1 MKIIGD
7 KNMASIKDHIS
18 TDVTKLLLVGDSGSG
33 KTASLAALANAG
45 YNLRILDYDDGLAI
59 LPEFLKPDA
68 VDRVNYVTL
77 KDPIGRADAFRKGVN
92 LISNWKDK
100 ENDLLEEFG
109 PVGKWTSK
117 DVLVIDSLT
126 LMGEAALRGALVF
139 NNKKPTDQ
147 ASQPEWGTAARDVQ
161 HIIQYL
167 TGSEVPCNV
176 VVTTHMQYM
185 EGDMGV
191 SKAYPTS
198 VGSKLSTK
206 IGRYFN
212 CVCRIDTRSSSK
224 GVERTL
230 RTVSAHRMDLKVTA
244 PKLIEPN
251 TVLDLAKLFDSIQK
265 NARQRL
271 SNKDNVINIKT
282 GGK

>member
-1 MKIIGD
+1 MLTSQEIK
-7 KNMASIKDHIS
+7 MANIKTHKA
-18 TDVTKLLLVGDSGSG
+18 TEYTKLMLVGDSGSG
-33 KTASLAALANAG
+33 KTTALASLANAG
-45 YNLRILDYDDGLAI
+45 YNLRILDFDDGLSI
-59 LPEFLKPDA
+59 LPEFLNKDA
-68 VDRVNYVTL
+68 VKNVSFVTC
-77 KDPIGRADAFRKGVN
+77 KDSLGQATAFRKGVQM
-92 LISNWKDK
+92 ITNWKDGD
-100 ENDLLEEFG
+100 EDFG
-109 PVGKWTSK
+109 SVKNWTNK

-147 ASQPEWGTAARDVQ
+147 PSQPEWGTAARDVQ
-161 HIIQYL
+161 HIIQYI

-185 EGDMGV
+185 EGDLGV

-224 GVERTL
+224 GTERTL
-230 RTVSAHRMDLKVTA
+230 RTVSDHKMDLKVTA
-244 PKLIEPN
+244 PSRVEAN
-251 TVLDLAKLFDSIQK
+251 TECDLAKLFDSIQK
-265 NARQRL
+265 NAQSKL
-271 SNKDNVINIKT
+271 NKDT

>member
-1 MKIIGD
+1 
-7 KNMASIKDHIS
+7 MASIKDHIS

-68 VDRVNYVTL
+68 IDKVSYVTL

-92 LISNWKDK
+92 LISSWKDK
-100 ENDLLEEFG
+100 EEEFG

-230 RTVSAHRMDLKVTA
+230 RTVSDHRMDLKVTA

>member
-59 LPEFLKPDA
+59 LPEFLNSDA
-68 VDRVNYVTL
+68 VSRVSYVTL

-100 ENDLLEEFG
+100 EEEFG
-109 PVGKWTSK
+109 SVSKWTSK

-147 ASQPEWGTAARDVQ
+147 ASQPEWGTAMRDVQ

-230 RTVSAHRMDLKVTA
+230 RTVSDHRMDLKVTA

-271 SNKDNVINIKT
+271 STKDNVINIKT

>member
-1 MKIIGD
+1 
-7 KNMASIKDHIS
+7 MANIS
-18 TDVTKLLLVGDSGSG
+18 KHKSTEYTKLLLVGDSGAG
-33 KTASLAALANAG
+33 KTSALASLANAG
-45 YNLRILDYDDGLAI
+45 YNLRILDFDDGLSI
-59 LPEFLKPDA
+59 LPEFLDENEVKN
-68 VDRVNYVTL
+68 VSYVTL
-77 KDPIGRADAFRKGVN
+77 RDGLGQANAFRKGVQM
-92 LISNWKDK
+92 ITNWKDGD
-100 ENDLLEEFG
+100 EDFG
-109 PVGKWTSK
+109 SVKNWTSK

-147 ASQPEWGTAARDVQ
+147 PSQPEWGTAARDVQ
-161 HIIQYL
+161 HIVQYI

-185 EGDMGV
+185 EGDLGV

-206 IGRYFN
+206 LGRYFN

-224 GVERTL
+224 GTERTL
-230 RTVSAHRMDLKVTA
+230 RTVSDHKMDLKITA
-244 PKLIEPN
+244 PSLVETN
-251 TVLDLAKLFDSIQK
+251 AELNLAKLFEAVQK
-265 NARQRL
+265 NAQSKL
-271 SNKDNVINIKT
+271 TNK